1 MAPTFAVGAFMFD
14 WTGITNLSISPIR
27 DDLLTSAAGVQFQDL
42 ALWAN
47 VMILFGFVMKLV
59 RVIIT
64 GSVANIWNGYKRP
77 YAAFSRPAIFGAVP
91 YLASAVTVVGLR
103 FHFEQAQFTIS
114 SMGVLSIMEAGVTR
128 ALKMIRALPPS
139 TT

>member
-1 MAPTFAVGAFMFD
+1 MKRAKYVAPTFAVGAFMFD

-27 DDLLTSAAGVQFQDL
+27 DDLLTSTAGVQFQDL

-64 GSVANIWNGYKRP
+64 SSVANIWNGYKRP
-77 YAAFSRPAIFGAVP
+77 YARLFQTSNIWCRAILGVSGNSCGA
-91 YLASAVTVVGLR
+91 
-103 FHFEQAQFTIS
+103 
-114 SMGVLSIMEAGVTR
+114 
-128 ALKMIRALPPS
+128 
-139 TT
+139 